1 MYYRFGTIG
10 DIVVSA
16 KLKAQITLASCR
28 IAMPPGQVKHIYLH
42 SNMRWY
48 IYSKSSS
55 TAGEIELNVNM

>member
-42 SNMRWY
+42 SNMR
-48 IYSKSSS
+48 
-55 TAGEIELNVNM
+55 